1 MASAQEFDAAA
12 TAEMAAHTVSHIG
25 PTLEEDAARAV
36 LVGHIE
42 PAFEHDIGVGWGV
55 FGA

>member
-36 LVGHIE
+36 LVDHIE